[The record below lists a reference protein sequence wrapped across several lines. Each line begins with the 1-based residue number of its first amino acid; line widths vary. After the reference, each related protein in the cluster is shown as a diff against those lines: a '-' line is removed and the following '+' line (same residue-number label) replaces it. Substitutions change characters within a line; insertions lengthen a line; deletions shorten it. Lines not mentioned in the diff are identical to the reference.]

1 MDGQNCGTRSATCL
15 NFLVDLLLL
24 LCALQFFGHI
34 CRMSDNHLEK
44 TVMLGMTDH
53 KGDQLGGG
61 VTSATGAIAT

>member
-1 MDGQNCGTRSATCL
+1 
-15 NFLVDLLLL
+15 
-24 LCALQFFGHI
+24 
-34 CRMSDNHLEK
+34 MSDNHLEK